1 MTRRVSRPGIVA
13 AIVRKDVRE
22 FSRDHLYIF
31 LSIFGLL
38 LFVTVYYLVPDT
50 VEESVS
56 IGVHQTD
63 LTDLLATAAAGETA
77 EGDAQGLRLVPYPTE
92 DALRAAVDDGD
103 VPIGLAFPAGFVD
116 AAAAGQQPTV
126 TVYADVA
133 APPEL
138 RDAMTSMVREIT
150 FTLTGHPLPV
160 TEPSDVVLGTDRA
173 GDQVSLRDS
182 LLPMLVFFVLMIE
195 TFALSSL
202 IASEVA
208 NRTVTAV
215 LVTPARVSDFLTAKT
230 IYGALLTG
238 GQALILLI
246 ALQALTWSNAGVLL
260 VTAGLGALLFTGIG
274 MVTGAGG
281 KDFFSTLFQ
290 TMLVV
295 VPLMVPA
302 FSVLFPGTAA
312 PWVQVLP
319 TYPIIDTLAAVTID
333 GAGWSDVAGSLG
345 LAAIWVTA
353 IYGVGMAVLRR
364 KVRSL

>member
-1 MTRRVSRPGIVA
+1 MNRRVSRAGIIA
-13 AIVRKDVRE
+13 AIVRKDVTE
-22 FSRDHLYIF
+22 FSRDQLYIF
-31 LSIFGLL
+31 LSVFGLV
-38 LFVTVYYLVPDT
+38 LFVAVYYLVPDT
-50 VEESVS
+50 VEESVT

-63 LTDLLATAAAGETA
+63 LTEVLAAAAAAETDDGA
-77 EGDAQGLRLVPYPTE
+77 AQGLMLVPYPTE
-92 DALRAAVDDGD
+92 DALRTAVEDGD
-103 VPIGLAFPAGFVD
+103 VPIGLAFPEGFVD
-116 AAAAGQQPTV
+116 AAAAGQRPAV
-126 TVYADVA
+126 TVYTDAA
-133 APPEL
+133 APPEI
-138 RDAMTSMVREIT
+138 RDAMTSMVREIA
-150 FTLTGHPLPV
+150 FTLSGHPLPV
-160 TEPSDVVLGTDRA
+160 TEPTDVVLGVDRA

-230 IYGALLTG
+230 IYGGLLTG
-238 GQALILLI
+238 GQALIILV
-246 ALQALTWSNAGVLL
+246 ALQALTWGNAGLLL
-260 VTAGLGALLFTGIG
+260 VTAALGALLFTGIG
-274 MVTGAGG
+274 MITGSGG

-290 TMLVV
+290 TMLLV

-319 TYPIIDTLAAVTID
+319 TYPIIDTLAAVAID
-333 GAGWSDVAGSLG
+333 GAGWSDVAGNL
-345 LAAIWVTA
+345 
-353 IYGVGMAVLRR
+353 GMAAAWVAVVYGAGLLVLRR

>member
-1 MTRRVSRPGIVA
+1 MNRRVSRAGIIA
-13 AIVRKDVRE
+13 SIVRKDFTE
-22 FSRDHLYIF
+22 FSRDQLYIF
-31 LSIFGLL
+31 LSIFGLV
-38 LFVTVYYLVPDT
+38 LFVAVYYLVPDT
-50 VEESVS
+50 VEESVT

-63 LTDLLATAAAGETA
+63 LPIELGAGAGAGGEA
-77 EGDAQGLRLVPYPTE
+77 EQGLTLVEFDTE
-92 DALRAAVDDGD
+92 AELRAAVDDGE

-116 AAAAGQQPTV
+116 AAAAGEQPGV
-126 TVYADVA
+126 TVYADAA
-133 APPEL
+133 APPEI

-150 FTLTGHPLPV
+150 FALSGHPLPV
-160 TEPSDVVLGTDRA
+160 TEPTDVVLGVDRA
-173 GDQVSLRDS
+173 GDQVSMRDS

-202 IASEVA
+202 IAGEVA

-215 LVTPARVSDFLTAKT
+215 LVTPARISDFLTAKT
-230 IYGALLTG
+230 VYGALLTG
-238 GQALILLI
+238 GQALILLV
-246 ALQALTWSNAGVLL
+246 ALQALTWANAGPLL
-260 VTAGLGALLFTGIG
+260 VTAALGALLFTGIG
-274 MVTGAGG
+274 MITGSGG

-290 TMLVV
+290 TMLLV

-345 LAAIWVTA
+345 LAAAWVA
-353 IYGVGMAVLRR
+353 VVYGAGLLVLRR